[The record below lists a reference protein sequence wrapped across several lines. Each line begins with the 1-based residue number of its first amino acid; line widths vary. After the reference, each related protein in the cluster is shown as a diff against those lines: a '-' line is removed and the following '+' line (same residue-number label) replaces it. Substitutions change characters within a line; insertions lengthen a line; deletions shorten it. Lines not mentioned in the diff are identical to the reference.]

1 MTAGAQLT
9 VTGVDRAFGGV
20 YAVRDVSLTVA
31 PGELRAVIGP
41 NGAGK
46 STLFALIGGQLAPQ
60 AGEVRLDGDR
70 IDRLAAHRRARLG
83 VGVVFQAARIFHGM
97 TALENVMVGAH
108 ATTRSGFLAGA
119 LRLPVYHREERL
131 IRERA
136 LECLTRSG
144 LAEWADRPAE
154 ELPLGQ
160 QRALQ
165 LARALCARP
174 RLLLLD
180 EPASG
185 LRAGERERLAALIGE
200 LRAEGLTMLLVEHDV
215 AFVMRLADRVTV
227 LDLGRVIAEGTA
239 AEVRADPRVIAAYL
253 GTATDQQREPGTAAE
268 AAPETATD
276 PEREPGTA
284 AEAAPGT
291 ATDPEPEPGTAAEA
305 AGDQD
310 RTTADVRKGT
320 VP

>member
-1 MTAGAQLT
+1 VSSGAALA
-9 VTGVDRAFGGV
+9 VSGVSRAFGGV
-20 YAVRDVSLTVA
+20 YAVRDVGLSVA

-46 STLFALIGGQLAPQ
+46 STLFALIGGQLAPD
-60 AGEVRLDGDR
+60 AGTVLLDGVR

-83 VGVVFQAARIFHGM
+83 VGVVFQAARIFPGM

-108 ATTRSGFLAGA
+108 ATTRAGFAAAA
-119 LRLPVYHREERL
+119 LRSPVHRREERE
-131 IRERA
+131 IRDRA
-136 LECLTRSG
+136 TECLRRTG
-144 LAEWADRPAE
+144 IEDWAHRPAQ

-165 LARALCARP
+165 LARALCGQP

-185 LRAGERERLAALIGE
+185 LRTAERERLAALIE
-200 LRAEGLTMLLVEHDV
+200 DLRSTGLTILLVEHDV

-239 AEVRADPRVIAAYL
+239 AEVRGNPRVVTAYL
-253 GTATDQQREPGTAAE
+253 GTGAA
-268 AAPETATD
+268 A
-276 PEREPGTA
+276 
-284 AEAAPGT
+284 
-291 ATDPEPEPGTAAEA
+291 
-305 AGDQD
+305 
-310 RTTADVRKGT
+310 
-320 VP
+320 